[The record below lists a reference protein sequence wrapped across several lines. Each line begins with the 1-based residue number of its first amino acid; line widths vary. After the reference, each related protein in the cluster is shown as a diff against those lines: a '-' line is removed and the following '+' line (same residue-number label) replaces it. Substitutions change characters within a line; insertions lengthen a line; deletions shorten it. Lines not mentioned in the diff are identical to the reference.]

1 MAAFK
6 ELPADKFTEKLCTVF
21 NNAGLS
27 MALAIG
33 NSVGLFDAMAKLE
46 KPATSQEI
54 SLEAGLVERS
64 AFIVFLFVWKPAAS
78 LFVNNRLLIKKLSY
92 SLFHVVKME

>member
-1 MAAFK
+1 MAAFQ
-6 ELPADKFTEKLCTVF
+6 ELPAEKFTEKLCTVF

-64 AFIVFLFVWKPAAS
+64 ALFL
-78 LFVNNRLLIKKLSY
+78 LFLSRNGLP
-92 SLFHVVKME
+92 SC